1 VAERKLVGPTRSI
14 VVIKFFLQTGTF
26 CGAILLMPLLA
37 QSAASKPTVWVVSGM
52 ERVGRE
58 DPPQEKHRIELFAAR
73 GEYEPFQIAVRATA
87 RRLTNVNLTLS
98 DLRGPKG
105 TVIGKDNLIAYRE
118 HYVHVAYGSPE
129 RKGTTQP
136 PVGPGWYADGLV
148 PFLDPAT
155 GKPPVNAKIR
165 AAPFDVEL
173 GKNQPL
179 WIDVSVPRNAVRG
192 RYHGS
197 FMVTSD
203 QGRTTGEFELT
214 VWNFELPLQP
224 SLNSS
229 FMLWKDKS
237 AAACETILQHKLMPT
252 PVSVQDAAG
261 FVEKYQLSSI
271 NIGLSSGADYNHGTM
286 SPVPSVEEI
295 QKIARQLPSGPL
307 LYNYTA
313 DEIVEFP
320 NLYPEIKAWARN
332 LHSAGILNLIT
343 MAPVPELFDDGSGSG
358 RSAVDIWVLQPG
370 YYEASAQ
377 NVAAVLRKGDRVWT
391 YTALVQDDHSPQWEI
406 DFPPIHYR
414 VMQGFI
420 NQSLGFTGLLYWA
433 VDYWTKNPWS
443 DVDTYPTDADHYPGE
458 GMLVYPGGDAG
469 VQGTLPSLRLKW
481 IRAGVE
487 DYEYVELMKK
497 AGKGDVALELARQL
511 GQDFRHWNADP
522 KLLFAVRRRM
532 GEALDKH

>member
-1 VAERKLVGPTRSI
+1 MKQ
-14 VVIKFFLQTGTF
+14 VIKLLHTVTF
-26 CGAILLMPLLA
+26 CGAILLIPLLA
-37 QSAASKPTVWVVSGM
+37 QSTASKPAVWVVSGM
-52 ERVGRE
+52 ERVGQE

-73 GEYEPFQIAVRATA
+73 GEYEPFQIVVRATA
-87 RRLTNVNLTLS
+87 KRLTNVNLTLS

-105 TVIGKDNLIAYRE
+105 AVIGKDNLTAYRE
-118 HYVHVAYGSPE
+118 HYVRVEHGSPE
-129 RKGTTQP
+129 RKGTAQP
-136 PVGPGWYADGLV
+136 PLGPGWYADALV

-155 GKPPVNAKIR
+155 DKPPVNAKIR

-197 FMVTSD
+197 FRVTTD
-203 QGRTTGEFELT
+203 QGSATGDLELT
-214 VWNFELPLQP
+214 VWNFELPLKP
-224 SLNSS
+224 SLDSS

-237 AAACETILQHKLMPT
+237 AAACETILRHKLMPT
-252 PVSVQDAAG
+252 PVPVENAMR

-271 NIGLSSGADYNHGTM
+271 NLGLSSGADYNHGTM
-286 SPVPSVEEI
+286 SPAPSVEEI
-295 QKIARQLPSGPL
+295 QKIVRQLPSGRL

-320 NLYPEIKAWARN
+320 DLYPVIKAWARN
-332 LHSAGILNLIT
+332 LHSAGVLNLIT

-370 YYEASAQ
+370 YYEASPQ
-377 NVAAVLRKGDRVWT
+377 NVAAVLKKGDRVWT

-406 DFPPIHYR
+406 DFPPMHYR

-443 DVDTYPTDADHYPGE
+443 DVDTYPTDDGHYPGE
-458 GMLVYPGGDAG
+458 GMLVYPGEDAG
-469 VQGTLPSLRLKW
+469 VQGTVPSIRLKW
-481 IRAGVE
+481 IREGFE
-487 DYEYVELMKK
+487 DYEYIELVKK
-497 AGKGDVALELARQL
+497 AGKGDLALETVKQL
-511 GQDFRHWNADP
+511 GPDFRHWNADP
-522 KLLFAVRRRM
+522 KLIFAARKRM